1 MAKRKI
7 SISFKEKYEDV
18 YLYLMEMKKRKEN
31 ISEYICRLIKAD
43 MEGTSNWQEEVRKIV
58 IDTLQSNNFP
68 LKNNHHS
75 SPHQIDNRLSDEDI
89 ELINNLF

>member
-7 SISFKEKYEDV
+7 SISFREKYEDV
-18 YLYLMEMKKRKEN
+18 YLYLIEMKKRKEN

-43 MEGTSNWQEEVRKIV
+43 MEETSNWQEKVRKIV

-68 LKNNHHS
+68 LNNHHS
-75 SPHQIDNRLSDEDI
+75 SSHQINNPLSNEDI

>member
-18 YLYLMEMKKRKEN
+18 YLYLIEMKKRKEN

-68 LKNNHHS
+68 LNNHRS
-75 SPHQIDNRLSDEDI
+75 SSHKINTPLSDEDI

>member
-18 YLYLMEMKKRKEN
+18 YLYLIEMKKRKEN

-43 MEGTSNWQEEVRKIV
+43 MEGSSNWQEEVRKIV
-58 IDTLQSNNFP
+58 IDTLQSNKFP
-68 LKNNHHS
+68 LNNPHYS
-75 SPHQIDNRLSDEDI
+75 SHQIDNRLSDEDI